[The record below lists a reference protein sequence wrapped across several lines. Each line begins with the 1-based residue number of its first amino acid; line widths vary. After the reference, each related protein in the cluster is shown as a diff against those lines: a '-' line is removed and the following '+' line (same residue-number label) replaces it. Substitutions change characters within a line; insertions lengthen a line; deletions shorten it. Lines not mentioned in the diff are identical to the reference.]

1 MASDRARRRLRGP
14 SRNSIDSR
22 VPIVARVLI
31 VGANR
36 GIGLELC
43 RQLAAR
49 KDEVVATSRRS
60 SKELEA
66 IAGVDV
72 REGIDVRDPQVIAE
86 LARAVG
92 ARSIDWLVVVSGI
105 LESMGLEDFD
115 REGVREHFE
124 VNALGVVATAVEL
137 LPCIKR
143 GGKIGLLTSRMGSI
157 ADNTSG
163 GSYAYRMSKAAL
175 NAAGR
180 SLSIDLESRGIS
192 VAILHPGWVRT
203 DMTHQRGLIDA
214 DEAAKGLIARLDELT
229 LETSGAFLHQSG
241 EELPW

>member
-1 MASDRARRRLRGP
+1 M
-14 SRNSIDSR
+14 
-22 VPIVARVLI
+22 ARVLI

-49 KDEVVATSRRS
+49 NDEVIATSRRA
-60 SKELEA
+60 SKALEA
-66 IAGVDV
+66 IAGVAV
-72 REGIDVRDPQVIAE
+72 REGIDVRDPQAVAE
-86 LARAVG
+86 LSRAIG
-92 ARSIDWLVVVSGI
+92 AQSIDWLIVVSGI

-115 REGVREHFE
+115 REGVRELFE

-137 LPCIKR
+137 LCCIKP
-143 GGKIGLLTSRMGSI
+143 GGKVGLLTSRMGSI

-180 SLSIDLESRGIS
+180 SLSIDVADREIS

-203 DMTHQRGLIDA
+203 DMTHHQGLIDA
-214 DEAAKGLIARLDELT
+214 DEAASGLIARLDELT
-229 LETSGAFLHQSG
+229 LERSGAFLHQSG

>member
-1 MASDRARRRLRGP
+1 MASDRVRRRQRGP
-14 SRNSIDSR
+14 SRSALNR
-22 VPIVARVLI
+22 REHIVSRVLI

-49 KDEVVATSRRS
+49 NDEVVATSRQS
-60 SKELEA
+60 SKELEV

-72 REGIDVRDPQVIAE
+72 REGIDVRDPQAIAE
-86 LARAVG
+86 LARG
-92 ARSIDWLVVVSGI
+92 IGTRSIDWLVIVSGI
-105 LESMGLEDFD
+105 LESMTLEDFD

-124 VNALGVVATAVEL
+124 VNALGVVATVVEL
-137 LPCIKR
+137 LSCVKR

-180 SLSIDLESRGIS
+180 SLSIDLADRGIS

-214 DEAAKGLIARLDELT
+214 HEAARGLIARLDELT
-229 LETSGAFLHQSG
+229 LETSGAFLHQNG